1 MSELILGCWLLVIIY
16 GCILCLILKETSSK
30 PASQANSETSLVS
43 IVPDT
48 TWQSEVITKLD
59 TIPLNGFKPE
69 IVKIVND
76 FESPVQFIETLGT
89 ELKDMIIES
98 GSRKMPFGLG
108 FKNGKRGTVSHPY
121 KGLTFKVLNDKI
133 ATYQQVYET
142 IMESEYNYLDF
153 VEVC

>member
-1 MSELILGCWLLVIIY
+1 LILGAWLLFIIY
-16 GCILCLILKETSSK
+16 GCMLCLIIRETSPK

-43 IVPDT
+43 IISDI

-59 TIPLNGFKPE
+59 TLPLNGFKPE
-69 IVKIVND
+69 IVEIVND

-98 GSRKMPFGLG
+98 GSRKMPFGSG
-108 FKNGKRGTVSHPY
+108 FKNGKRGTVSRPY
-121 KGLTFKVLNDKI
+121 KGLAFKVLNDKI

-142 IMESEYNYLDF
+142 LMQSDYNYLDY